1 MAFIKIPHTRIV
13 GMAAC
18 VPKEK
23 DEVINSKC
31 FLSGEAEKVV
41 ALTGVK
47 ERRLAPEGRI
57 CSDYCLAATE
67 KLIKG
72 LHWEKESID
81 LLVYVSVTRDYN
93 EPNTSTVIQGKLEL
107 PVTCATF
114 DVPMACSGYCY
125 GLSVVS
131 SYLALGQWKRALLL
145 VGDTQS
151 KLTSPLDKTL
161 WPLLGDA
168 GTVTALEYDESA
180 SPMFFN
186 LMNDGNKAEVIYAP
200 ASGEREH
207 VSKNSFEMV
216 EIEPGVVRN
225 RTHIVMDGMAVLSF
239 TLTQIAK
246 CVDALC
252 NYYDIDLQSIDY
264 LLLHQANKYI
274 DEKIRNKLKV
284 PEEKVPYC
292 LDEYGNTSSGTIP
305 LTMISRIGRQLSTG
319 KNKLMMSGFGA
330 GLSWGAVY
338 LETDSINILPVIEI

>member
-1 MAFIKIPHTRIV
+1 MAFIKIPNVKIT
-13 GMAAC
+13 GMAAA

-31 FLSGEAEKVV
+31 FLPGEVEKVI

-57 CSDYCLAATE
+57 CSDYCLVAAE
-67 KLIKG
+67 KLIKELDWG
-72 LHWEKESID
+72 KESID

-93 EPNTSTVIQGKLEL
+93 EPNTSTVIQGKLGL
-107 PVTCATF
+107 PTACATF

-125 GLSVVS
+125 GLSVVG

-168 GTVTALEYDESA
+168 GTATALEYDASA
-180 SPMFFN
+180 PPMFFN
-186 LMNDGNKAEVIYAP
+186 LMSDGDNANVIYAP
-200 ASGEREH
+200 ASGEREK
-207 VSKNSFEMV
+207 VSKDSFEMIEV
-216 EIEPGVVRN
+216 EPGIVRN
-225 RTHIVMDGMAVLSF
+225 RTHIIMDGVAVLTF
-239 TLTQIAK
+239 ALTQIAK
-246 CVDALC
+246 CVNALC
-252 NYYDIDLQSIDY
+252 ATYGIDLQSVDY
-264 LLLHQANKYI
+264 LLLHQANRYI
-274 DEKIRNKLKV
+274 DEKIRYKLKM

-305 LTMISRIGRQLSTG
+305 LNMISRISRQLSTG

-338 LETDSINILPVIEI
+338 METDSINILPVIEI